1 LAAVPV
7 PEFLVEL
14 RGSIWGG
21 VAAAGGGRRLGNG
34 VEALGEGASVS
45 GGGGVVDSKL
55 SSSKPAITKNTSSP
69 TLCS

>member
-1 LAAVPV
+1 M

-55 SSSKPAITKNTSSP
+55 SSSKQSDRFQPKIILSRSNTMR
-69 TLCS
+69 